1 MLLVAFRDIWVQLT
15 LNPKLSG
22 FRVVRRLLTAYI
34 RAIRAAGGRSWLYVQ
49 ARLLKAKWCIVA
61 FGALRGL
68 VSIWA
73 ACRFQ
78 DLKVMGLWAS
88 RVKGSG
94 LRAVEGWA
102 SRGVQGVTVWG
113 LEQLIRGLRSLRQE
127 SGQLESL
134 WFRALKDCIGF
145 RVTVQV

>member
-1 MLLVAFRDIWVQLT
+1 MFEVAINRIDVSVHVASRIPGYLGAI
-15 LNPKLSG
+15 NPKPYKLLG
-22 FRVVRRLLTAYI
+22 FRVARRLLTAYI

-94 LRAVEGWA
+94 LCAV
-102 SRGVQGVTVWG
+102 
-113 LEQLIRGLRSLRQE
+113 
-127 SGQLESL
+127 
-134 WFRALKDCIGF
+134 
-145 RVTVQV
+145 